1 MRKRLLNF
9 WIDKETLQKFKA
21 KYKNISARI
30 RELIESDLNNNSEII
45 VQRDNLALFRNLIFE
60 DELPIQVYGNVGVG
74 KSSIVKKLIEN
85 TSDKVFVVLDSHNEY
100 DLPTIQTIPDN
111 LKKSVRILLP
121 EQPSAAQ
128 GIFNLYANQILSRKW
143 PDNYCFVIEESHRYK
158 ETKLLLREGRK
169 FAKLIT
175 ISPDPLV
182 SFCKCIRIVK

>member
-1 MRKRLLNF
+1 MKKRLLNF
-9 WIDKETLQKFKA
+9 WIDKETLLKFKA
-21 KYKNISARI
+21 RYKNISARI

-45 VQRDNLALFRNLIFE
+45 VQRDNLAMFRNFIFE
-60 DELPIQVYGNVGVG
+60 DDLPVQVCGNVGVG

-85 TSDKVFVVLDSHNEY
+85 TNDKIFIVLDSHNEY

-143 PDNYCFVIEESHRYK
+143 PDSYCFVIEESHRYK

-182 SFCKCIRIVK
+182 SFCKRIRIVK